1 MPAKLR
7 AAAAPHPI
15 SSHLSINHALSVH
28 HQLFSKL
35 FNVTRIETGSQEL
48 LFSFH
53 QQMCSRLFL
62 LIETTTIALPT
73 SSKFQ
78 YPVPSFRCESERG
91 KPTEVGVTT

>member
-15 SSHLSINHALSVH
+15 ASHLSINRALSVH
-28 HQLFSKL
+28 HQMFLKL
-35 FNVTRIETGSQEL
+35 FTVARIETGSQEL
-48 LFSFH
+48 KTKGRATLVLF
-53 QQMCSRLFL
+53 FL
-62 LIETTTIALPT
+62 HRNNDQS

-91 KPTEVGVTT
+91 KATEVGIIT